1 MTTNSAM
8 ARAAIV
14 IAGMLLGTGVAAQ
27 QADPPALPP
36 HAAARLEEA
45 RTRLALT
52 DEQRTLAEPILRD
65 GATRRVAIL
74 KKYGLLDADGRRTD
88 ARPSMR
94 EARKLRG
101 ELDDVRDETVHRLE
115 RVLTKA
121 QIEEYKKLQSEMRDA
136 ARERLRR

>member
-1 MTTNSAM
+1 MTTNLGLV
-8 ARAAIV
+8 RVAAVAVAI
-14 IAGMLLGTGVAAQ
+14 LSGVGAAAQ
-27 QADPPALPP
+27 QADPRPLPP
-36 HAAARLEEA
+36 HAAAQLEEA

-65 GATRRVAIL
+65 GVTRRVAIL
-74 KKYGLLDADGRRTD
+74 KKYGLLDADGRRKDT
-88 ARPSMR
+88 RPSMR

-101 ELDDVRDETVHRLE
+101 ELDDVQDETVRRLE

-121 QIEEYKKLQSEMRDA
+121 QIEEYKTLQREMRDA

>member
-1 MTTNSAM
+1 MTTNLGLVRVAVVVVAILSGASA
-8 ARAAIV
+8 
-14 IAGMLLGTGVAAQ
+14 AAQ

-36 HAAARLEEA
+36 HAAAQLEEA

-52 DEQRTLAEPILRD
+52 DEQRTLADPILRD
-65 GATRRVAIL
+65 GVTRRVAIL
-74 KKYGLLDADGRRTD
+74 KKYGLLDADGRRTE

-101 ELDDVRDETVHRLE
+101 ELDDVRDETVRRLE

-121 QIEEYKKLQSEMRDA
+121 QIEEYKKLQAEMRDA

>member
-1 MTTNSAM
+1 MTINSGPL
-8 ARAAIV
+8 RATIV
-14 IAGMLLGTGVAAQ
+14 AVGILSGASAAAQ
-27 QADPPALPP
+27 QANSPRLPP
-36 HAAARLEEA
+36 HAAAQLEEA

-52 DEQRTLAEPILRD
+52 EEQRALAEPILRD
-65 GATRRVAIL
+65 GVERRVAIL
-74 KKYGLLDADGRRTD
+74 KKYGLLDADGRRTET
-88 ARPSMR
+88 RPSMR

-101 ELDDVRDETVHRLE
+101 ELDDVRDDTVRRLE

>member
-1 MTTNSAM
+1 MTTNLGLVRVAVVVVAILSGASA
-8 ARAAIV
+8 
-14 IAGMLLGTGVAAQ
+14 AAQ
-27 QADPPALPP
+27 PADPPPLPP
-36 HAAARLEEA
+36 HAAAQLDEA

-65 GATRRVAIL
+65 GVTRRVAIL
-74 KKYGLLDADGRRTD
+74 KKYGLLDAHGRRTE

-101 ELDDVRDETVHRLE
+101 ELDDVRDDTVRRLE
-115 RVLTKA
+115 RVLTRA

>member
-1 MTTNSAM
+1 MTTNSGM
-8 ARAAIV
+8 VRAAIV
-14 IAGMLLGTGVAAQ
+14 VAGMLLGRGVAAQ
-27 QADPPALPP
+27 EAEPLQLPP
-36 HAAARLEEA
+36 HAAAQLEEA

-52 DEQRTLAEPILRD
+52 EEQRTLAEPILRD
-65 GATRRVAIL
+65 GVERRVAIL
-74 KKYGLLDADGRRTD
+74 KKYGLLDADGRRTET
-88 ARPSMR
+88 RPSMR

-101 ELDDVRDETVHRLE
+101 ELDDVRDDTVRRLE